1 MITFK
6 IPSIPFLSLRT
17 ISKQNLPRFNS
28 HRVQSSNIPT
38 TLSFPQFPKM
48 LCILWTLSLCRPLSQ
63 ESSSSS
69 SGPIGDLSSSSKSS
83 PASKSE
89 QRSSY
94 HAAINTATSHHGV
107 ITLCCNNVFLVCLLP
122 LDFEHHKTQV
132 LCLAHQ
138 WVPSTSHH
146 AWNTEPIQ

>member
-107 ITLCCNNVFLVCLLP
+107 ITLCCNNVSLSVSC
-122 LDFEHHKTQV
+122 H
-132 LCLAHQ
+132 
-138 WVPSTSHH
+138 
-146 AWNTEPIQ
+146 